1 VYEIAALAAL
11 WGVGGTSGIAVASS
25 GSASPA
31 AAATGRAGAA
41 KVPEPVQV
49 LDIKATEY
57 SFEITPDPSAGL
69 QPGWTLLKFHNIG
82 SEAHQAMFAQ
92 LKDGVDLAELSAAGA
107 GDSSGAS
114 AIAFVNM
121 VGGVSYI
128 GPGQDTTAMVNLVP
142 GIALAMCYV
151 PNADGVAHALLG
163 MTKLLTVA
171 EPSGDTAPP
180 TAEPG
185 TKKPGSKKVV
195 GTIELAKDGY
205 QIPDNL
211 RKGWYHVKNT
221 DTLLHEMAL
230 LRLGRSLPAKQTKT
244 LVEDLAANKAT
255 KVTTEALG
263 GIGATA
269 AGFDGYLYLDLP
281 KGDYLAVDFMP
292 DPGVP
297 RPHMLDGYYARFST

>member
-1 VYEIAALAAL
+1 MGAIVALVAL
-11 WGVGGTSGIAVASS
+11 GAGTSGIAAASS
-25 GSASPA
+25 GSASSVTA
-31 AAATGRAGAA
+31 AGRAGAA

-128 GPGQDTTAMVNLVP
+128 GAGHDTTAMVNLVP

-171 EPSGDTAPP
+171 APSGDAPP
-180 TAEPG
+180 AAA
-185 TKKPGSKKVV
+185 KPRHKKVV

-205 QIPDNL
+205 QIPENL

-221 DTLLHEMAL
+221 DSLLHEMAL
-230 LRLGRSLPAKQTKT
+230 LRLGRSLPDNQTGK

-255 KVTTEALG
+255 KVTTEAFG

-297 RPHMLDGYYARFST
+297 RPHMLDGYHARFSV

>member
-1 VYEIAALAAL
+1 MGAIVALVAL
-11 WGVGGTSGIAVASS
+11 SATSGIAAASPNSASS
-25 GSASPA
+25 GSAA
-31 AAATGRAGAA
+31 GRASAA
-41 KVPEPVQV
+41 KSLPEPVQV

-69 QPGWTLLKFHNIG
+69 KPGWTLLKFHNIG

-128 GPGQDTTAMVNLVP
+128 GAGQDTTAMVNLVP

-171 EPSGDTAPP
+171 APSGDAAPAA
-180 TAEPG
+180 AEPG
-185 TKKPGSKKVV
+185 NKKPSSKKVV

-221 DTLLHEMAL
+221 DSLLHEMAL
-230 LRLGRSLPAKQTKT
+230 LRLGKALPAKQTKT

-297 RPHMLDGYYARFST
+297 RPHMLDGYYARFSV

>member
-1 VYEIAALAAL
+1 MGAIVALVAL
-11 WGVGGTSGIAVASS
+11 GAGTSGIAAASS
-25 GSASPA
+25 GSASSVTA
-31 AAATGRAGAA
+31 AGRAGAA

-128 GPGQDTTAMVNLVP
+128 GAGQDTTAMVNLVP

-163 MTKLLTVA
+163 MTKLLTVS
-171 EPSGDTAPP
+171 EPSGDVAP
-180 TAEPG
+180 AVA
-185 TKKPGSKKVV
+185 KPRDKKVV
-195 GTIELAKDGY
+195 GTIELGKDGY
-205 QIPDNL
+205 QIPENL

-221 DTLLHEMAL
+221 DSLLHEMAL

-297 RPHMLDGYYARFST
+297 RPHMLDGYYARFSV

>member
-1 VYEIAALAAL
+1 MGAIVALVAL
-11 WGVGGTSGIAVASS
+11 GATSGIAAASS
-25 GSASPA
+25 GAASSVTA
-31 AAATGRAGAA
+31 AARAGAA
-41 KVPEPVQV
+41 KLPEPVQV

-69 QPGWTLLKFHNIG
+69 KPGWTLLKFHNIG

-163 MTKLLTVA
+163 MTTLLTVA
-171 EPSGDTAPP
+171 EPSGDAAPAAP
-180 TAEPG
+180 EPAG
-185 TKKPGSKKVV
+185 KKPVGKKVF

-205 QIPDNL
+205 QIPENL

-221 DTLLHEMAL
+221 DSLLHEMAL

-297 RPHMLDGYYARFST
+297 RPHMLDGYYARFSI

>member
-1 VYEIAALAAL
+1 MAAGAIVGLVAL
-11 WGVGGTSGIAVASS
+11 GGTSGMAAASS
-25 GSASPA
+25 GSAP
-31 AAATGRAGAA
+31 TGRAGAA
-41 KVPEPVQV
+41 KLPEPVQV

-69 QPGWTLLKFHNIG
+69 KPGWTLLKFHNIG
-82 SEAHQAMFAQ
+82 AEAHQAMFAQ

-128 GPGQDTTAMVNLVP
+128 GPGHDTTAMVNLVP

-151 PNADGVAHALLG
+151 PTADGVAHALLG
-163 MTKLLTVA
+163 MTTLLTVA
-171 EPSGDTAPP
+171 EPSGDAAP
-180 TAEPG
+180 TAETVPPAA
-185 TKKPGSKKVV
+185 KPRDKKVV

-205 QIPDNL
+205 QIPENL

-221 DTLLHEMAL
+221 DSLLHEMAL
-230 LRLGRSLPAKQTKT
+230 LRLGRSLPNNQTGK

-297 RPHMLDGYYARFST
+297 RPHMLDGYYARFSV

>member
-1 VYEIAALAAL
+1 MGAIVALVAL
-11 WGVGGTSGIAVASS
+11 GATSGIAA
-25 GSASPA
+25 ASPSP
-31 AAATGRAGAA
+31 AATGRAGAA
-41 KVPEPVQV
+41 KLPEPVQV

-69 QPGWTLLKFHNIG
+69 KPGWTLLKFHNIG

-92 LKDGVDLAELSAAGA
+92 LKDGVDLTELSAAGA

-128 GPGQDTTAMVNLVP
+128 GAGHDTTAMVNLVP

-171 EPSGDTAPP
+171 APSGDAAP
-180 TAEPG
+180 TAETVQPAA
-185 TKKPGSKKVV
+185 KPRHKKVV
-195 GTIELAKDGY
+195 GTIELAEDGY
-205 QIPDNL
+205 QIPENL

-221 DTLLHEMAL
+221 DSLLHEMAL

-297 RPHMLDGYYARFST
+297 RPHMLDGYYARFSI

>member
-1 VYEIAALAAL
+1 MCAVVALAAM
-11 WGVGGTSGIAVASS
+11 VGAFATTGI
-25 GSASPA
+25 A
-31 AAATGRAGAA
+31 AAATKPQGAA

-69 QPGWTLLKFHNIG
+69 KPGWTLLKFHNIG

-92 LKDGVDLAELSAAGA
+92 LKPGVDLAELSAAGA

-171 EPSGDTAPP
+171 EPSGDAAP
-180 TAEPG
+180 AEPG
-185 TKKPGSKKVV
+185 TKKPGTRKVV

-205 QIPDNL
+205 RIPENL